1 VPIIEPEDF
10 RAQKLDELVRLGI
23 DPYGGA
29 FPDTTPLGTLV
40 DEFEQREGSRVRVA
54 GRICLLRGMGKAS
67 FTVIK
72 DRTGRIQL
80 FFQQK
85 RLGDDKFHIQKQ
97 LEPGDIVGAEGELQK
112 TRTGEIS
119 VFVDEVTVL
128 SKAVLSPPEKFHG
141 LRDQEVRHRRRYVD
155 LFANDDVMAT
165 HVKRIAIVRYI
176 REFLQERGF
185 MEVETPMMQPIP
197 GGGAALPFVTHH
209 NTLDMDLYLRIAPEL
224 YLKRLLVGGMERV
237 FELNRTFRNEGVSPR
252 HNPEFTML
260 ELYQAYGDYNVM
272 MEVAEQMISGLA
284 RDVCGSMV
292 LPWGDTEIDFTPPW
306 PRATFWSLLEEHAGV
321 GRGQDDAI
329 RAKAAEMEIE
339 GAADMHPEWLALQL
353 LDKCVEDNLT
363 GPIFVTD
370 YPKSV
375 CVLTKS
381 KVGDPEIVE
390 RFELFV
396 QGMEMANA
404 YTELNDPAEQERRF
418 MHQIGDEEAN
428 ELIDADFLRALSYGM
443 PPAGG
448 MGVGID
454 RLAMVLTNNQS
465 IREVILFPLMRPE
478 Q

>member
-1 VPIIEPEDF
+1 
-10 RAQKLDELVRLGI
+10 
-23 DPYGGA
+23 
-29 FPDTTPLGTLV
+29 
-40 DEFEQREGSRVRVA
+40 
-54 GRICLLRGMGKAS
+54 
-67 FTVIK
+67 
-72 DRTGRIQL
+72 
-80 FFQQK
+80 
-85 RLGDDKFHIQKQ
+85 
-97 LEPGDIVGAEGELQK
+97 
-112 TRTGEIS
+112 
-119 VFVDEVTVL
+119 VL
-128 SKAVLSPPEKFHG
+128 SKAVLSPPEKYHG

-155 LFANDDVMAT
+155 LFTNDDVMAT
-165 HVKRIAIVRYI
+165 FMKRIEIVRYI

-185 MEVETPMMQPIP
+185 LEVETPMMQPIP

-237 FELNRTFRNEGVSPR
+237 FEINRNFRNEGVSPR

-260 ELYQAYGDYNVM
+260 ELYQAYGDYNTM
-272 MEVAEQMISGLA
+272 MEIIEQMISGLA

-292 LPWGDTEIDFTPPW
+292 LPWGDKEIDFTPPW
-306 PRATFWSLLEEHAGV
+306 PRAPFWSLLEEHAGV

-329 RAKAAEMEIE
+329 RAKAAEMEVE

-353 LDKCVEDNLT
+353 LDKCVEDKLT
-363 GPIFVTD
+363 GPVFVTD

-390 RFELFV
+390 RFELFIH
-396 QGMEMANA
+396 GMEMANA
-404 YTELNDPAEQERRF
+404 YTELNDPQEQERRF
-418 MHQIGDEEAN
+418 LHQVGDDEAN

-465 IREVILFPLMRPE
+465 IREVILFPLLRPE